1 VIKKKARPKIIHRT
15 EKTVIGWREW
25 VSLPAL
31 GIPSIKAKID
41 TGARTSAL
49 HAFQIEPVIMRGS
62 LKVRFA
68 VHPLQKVER
77 PEITCIA
84 DVIDMRTVSDSSGK
98 KEERFVI
105 NTPVRMGDSEWTIE
119 VTLTDRK
126 DMLFRMLLGR
136 TGIRG
141 HMIVDPGRSFL
152 GDKGLAHYYSRR
164 RKK

>member
-1 VIKKKARPKIIHRT
+1 MKKKVKPRVIHKT

-25 VSLPAL
+25 VSLPLL

-49 HAFQIEPVIMRGS
+49 HAFKIEPVIRRGK
-62 LKVRFA
+62 LKVRFF
-68 VHPLQKVER
+68 VHPLQRSEK
-77 PEITCIA
+77 PEIECIA
-84 DVIDMRTVSDSSGK
+84 DVVDMRTVIDSGGK
-98 KEERFVI
+98 REKRFVI
-105 NTPVRMGDSEWTIE
+105 NTPVHMGDSQWDIE

-136 TGIRG
+136 SGLRG

-152 GDKGLAHYYSRR
+152 GDKGLAHYYSRKR
-164 RKK
+164 